1 MLAIDGQIKRKFL
14 AITLLLVLL
23 LSPLV
28 ASLFVNLARAN
39 PFHFPIDNNPD
50 PDQPLINVT
59 SPNQNRIYNVT
70 DIWLT
75 FTVTKPQKWFGTDR
89 FSYLGTVYN
98 CNGEITFVRYSLDG
112 KQSENFS
119 ANDDDWNEIYRKP
132 MRRTLN
138 FSFHLTGLSEGKHTL
153 IVDLE
158 GKYRY
163 LESDTGIVLTTIV
176 VANSTEIQFTVDT
189 VSPHISVLSPRNE
202 TYLSETPLNFTVNE
216 PVSQM
221 VYSLDGKDNVT
232 VVSSITLTGLSVGEH
247 KVTIY
252 ATDLAGHSG
261 ASETITFTIA
271 EPFPTVAVASGASV
285 ATVGVAL
292 LVYFKK
298 RKH

>member
-1 MLAIDGQIKRKFL
+1 MLAIEGQIKRKFL

-50 PDQPLINVT
+50 PGQPLINVT
-59 SPNQNRIYNVT
+59 SPNQNQIYTVT

-75 FTVTKPQKWFGTDR
+75 FTVTKPEKWFGSDP
-89 FSYLGTVYN
+89 FSYLGEVYN

-119 ANDDDWNEIYRKP
+119 ANDDDWYAIYRRP
-132 MRRTLN
+132 MRRTLR

-153 IVDLE
+153 IVDFE
-158 GKYRY
+158 GKYEY
-163 LESDTGIVLTTIV
+163 LKSRTSNVLTSKV

-216 PVSQM
+216 PVSQTA
-221 VYSLDGKDNVT
+221 YSIDGNDNVT
-232 VVSSITLTGLSVGEH
+232 VVNNSTLAGLSVGEH
-247 KVTIY
+247 NVTIY

-261 ASETITFTIA
+261 VSETITFTVA

-285 ATVGVAL
+285 AAVGVAL

-298 RKH
+298 HKR